1 MPINSLFEGSSI
13 VTSNDEK
20 IKKLA
25 AFFADEVYRSYQI
38 QYISVQYNN
47 EEWIII
53 HELHK
58 NDPKESGF
66 DGAVYLNTKTG
77 QLVVAFRGT
86 EFTADERGWRD
97 AIKNDVLGF
106 GYNKEPEQYKDAE
119 NVLKE
124 AIKILNRGEWINT
137 ITGDVYTFSSDPS
150 NLIITGHSL
159 GGGLAQLIGAQDAYK
174 QYEVHT
180 FNAIGVAQMVDNLD
194 NKDGFKFSHNYSNI
208 HNHVIS
214 KDFISTIYDHLGE
227 VKIYKPSAN
236 NIMEDNAIS
245 INGGNNGMMGF
256 TISFTS
262 DAIKLFKGH
271 GIDNFLDQSSFIPED
286 ENFTYQSLCQKL
298 KDAHGGALTEE
309 ALAPILTPLL
319 ELGFGVAYVGKKIKN
334 IFRPKGVPTGGAA
347 GIENDNPILEGFV
360 SNTDYY
366 YNQICR
372 IFADNDFADVI
383 VYAKGYDENQPNKI
397 ILSSLENAVNTI
409 ENLKNGFDEYNDAT
423 GVYNYISGYRDFEA
437 YYNGIELLYDSDYA
451 YTGIRA
457 YSSSYNEVNIKLN
470 EILSTET
477 NYNMFSFIEIVE
489 NDNGDSTVLISKNAD
504 SVNARDGYDKYIV
517 NPECSSVRITDSDSF
532 GAVYYGNQVLKGS
545 TKSANTLGLWIDKKG
560 NTYEWNGQN
569 GSTLCI
575 NNKIFIEDFSNGK
588 LGINLRKFPG
598 DLEEVIVTSPII
610 PQQIDPLVIDL
621 EDNGIELI
629 AIDESEAYFDLNADG
644 IREKVQWVSPND
656 GFLVLDKNSDGDI
669 NNIDEVF
676 GNPNTIGFDD
686 LSQYDENN
694 DGVIDEN
701 DTKFSQLR
709 VWQDLNSNGVVDDGE
724 LTTLT
729 ERNIA
734 KINLNYEPGD
744 DDTFAEK
751 STIEYTNGT
760 TTLIQDINLQVDY
773 TNTKYDMPS
782 VIPDSI
788 KALPQSLGSG
798 VVKDLYTSM
807 VSNPTL
813 QSYMENLVNKTSTEI
828 YNSMDELLKVWTGLG
843 NISNDEMR
851 GLCPEYMVAVVE
863 KFYNKPYKEEFN
875 DENTVTVEEA
885 AQAFVSNYDDI
896 KNNLYTDIIIQS
908 GKLSCLSGI
917 NYDSVNHEYV
927 VNVDEEVITQNIKNY
942 LLTANEYDTIILA
955 KVLDNIR
962 REYVYDF
969 DASVLGDEYTDFQ
982 KLLLSG
988 KYNISFDYGSEKN
1001 DIIVA
1006 TKDGLT
1012 INKTMGSDIYIM
1024 KNGDNVIIDSFGSDR
1039 FYTGSG
1045 NDTIVSSGYNSGDA
1059 FVSSGDGDDNI
1070 TIENKN
1076 KTTIYAGSGDNNI
1089 DVSYC
1094 KEANIYTG
1102 DGNNNLNV
1110 RCYEDYTSNITTGAG
1125 NDVINVYN
1133 GNSVI
1138 SAGAGNDNII
1148 IKDSNSVIN
1157 FNLGDGQDTIQ
1168 ISKSKDSN
1176 KTSVI
1181 EFGEGI
1187 SWDDLEFSKETEIID
1202 KDDWDET
1209 LEYATFAE
1217 NLVISIK
1224 GTNDKLTLRYWYG
1237 GQKGEYNSSYKYQA
1251 DKLVFADG
1259 SVYTHKDIK
1268 GETFIGTDNDD
1279 IIDSTILNNII
1290 EAKKGNDII
1299 NDPGGDDTY
1308 IFNLGDGQDIITD
1321 KNGDDTIQFGEGIK
1335 LEDLEFYRVQNPD
1348 ASDEY
1353 GDQLIYKANF
1363 DDLLIKIKNS
1373 DDQIRIKNY
1382 YYDYREYSDK
1392 NVEFSI
1398 ETIKFSDGTSI
1409 NKDKIEELRLYPS
1422 GSGTNYIYDKGKSD
1436 IYNLEGNT
1444 IVIDTSGSDIYNST
1458 SGDVYIVDY
1467 ETKSIY
1473 DVAEEYSEEKFGSY
1487 EQYEAYLSSLLGSD
1501 TYNLGS
1507 GNDTI
1512 IDNSS
1517 GNDVIHA
1524 GAGDDIITTDC
1535 YGTLTVYGEDGDDT
1549 IHSFYRDDIFI
1560 SGGNGN
1566 DNIEVFNNGN
1576 GEVHGDAG
1584 DDYIYINHLNDA
1596 IVSGGTGNDKIKF
1609 RANKLVYNFNL
1620 GDGQDVIRFAY
1631 QDKYCDSTIKFGE
1644 GITWDDLQFTNITEV
1659 LNQEEVDL
1667 YNVPE
1672 EIAFSLKIKIKGTE
1686 DSIIV
1691 RYWFG
1696 GDEAFYEY
1704 RKSDIYQIEKFEFAD
1719 GSTYTK
1725 DDIVIIPEELIPP
1738 AIEDNIYRFNIGDG
1752 QLVIRDYYGSDKLI
1766 FGENITV
1773 NDLEFYRTE
1782 HQYDPTLSNNYW
1794 GTQYADDLIIKFKNS
1809 SDEIIIMNYYGFD
1822 YLYDENWNTI
1832 GYDSPF
1838 VVEVLEFS
1846 DGQTLTVSDV
1856 ENLRTI
1862 PDTDGDDYLV
1872 GKTDANTYN
1881 LRGNNRVTDFGGN
1894 DTYISTTSAMQIIKD
1909 YSNPYYEQDNTKSY
1923 DISKFQNKEDYK
1935 IYLESFDNG
1944 NDTYNLGSG
1953 NDAIIDQSSGYD
1965 LIYTGDGLDSI
1976 SVGDA
1981 GYAKVF
1987 AEGGNDSIYAYERDI
2002 TELYGGDGDDHITVS
2017 NGKWSYISG
2026 DNGDDTIE
2034 TSDCLDL
2041 IINGGNGI
2049 DTINVTNCTNTIID
2063 AGANNDFITA
2073 ENSTIL
2079 EIDTGSG
2086 NDEIEI
2092 HNYQDLTLNAE
2103 SGDDNINIFNDS
2115 YYGTSHVYGGD
2126 GVDNINVNFGETTT
2140 IDGGN
2145 GNDIIDVSNVNN
2157 VNIYGGDG
2165 DDEIYVSGTNIST
2178 TISGGSGNDNIRV
2191 EDRATTTLVFNLGDG
2206 QDQVL
2211 LKKTDTTLS
2220 TIRFGEGI
2228 TWQDLEF
2235 ERQTVLSEDDNTV
2248 DEDNMVIKI
2257 KNSSDQIVIKYWF
2270 GANNN
2275 ADQYE
2280 SSRYY
2285 KIDNFIFANG
2295 TIYTKEDILEEIMT
2309 RSYIGGTN
2317 NDDVLYG
2324 TSENDFIHGKKG
2336 NDIIIDNYIS
2346 DDTYIFDLGD
2356 GKDTITDKGGND
2368 IIKFGDGISQDDII
2382 LTKDNNDLLINIKDA
2397 EDQIRIKDW
2406 ALSYDN
2412 QIETFKFRDNNN
2424 LTNINAQIHNYI
2436 GTDDDDTI
2444 VGNTKN
2450 NIIDGGLGA
2459 DTMFGDLGDDTY
2471 IVDNIND
2478 IVVEYEN
2485 QGSDTIK
2492 SSVTYALTDNVE
2504 NLILTGNDNIDAT
2517 GNELDNNIMG
2527 NSGNNMLSGGN
2538 GNDSYIFGLNNG
2550 GSDTISD
2557 SAGNDRV
2564 LFENSVDK
2572 SNIAIYQ
2579 DGNDLIIDYGS
2590 NLGSDRIT
2598 IKNQS
2603 NADNAIEKFE
2613 LSDGS
2618 YISNSDIN
2626 QIIQNMTAYAQNNAI
2641 EFTGIDSVKN
2651 NADLMNLVASAWHS

>member
-1 MPINSLFEGSSI
+1 MVANAVLENSE
-13 VTSNDEK
+13 TQNYNDEQ
-20 IKKLA
+20 IKWLA
-25 AFFADEVYRSYQI
+25 AFFAEKSYQDRKDETI
-38 QYISVQYNN
+38 IYQN
-47 EEWIII
+47 EDWVVINEF
-53 HELHK
+53 HK

-66 DGAVYLNTKTG
+66 DGAVYLNKTNG

-106 GYNKEPEQYKDAE
+106 GYNREPEQYADA
-119 NVLKE
+119 KE
-124 AIKILNRGEWINT
+124 LLNWAVNELNT
-137 ITGDVYTFSSDPS
+137 RNETKKYCNTYSTDSSQ
-150 NLIITGHSL
+150 LIITGHSL

-194 NKDGFKFSHNYSNI
+194 NKGGFKFSHNYSNI

-214 KDFISTIYDHLGE
+214 KDFISTIYNHLGE
-227 VKIYKPSAN
+227 VKVYKPSTN

-245 INGGNNGMMGF
+245 INAGNNGMFGF
-256 TISFTS
+256 TLSFTS
-262 DAIKLFKGH
+262 APKKILKGH

-334 IFRPKGVPTGGAA
+334 IFKPRGVPTGGAA
-347 GIENDNPILEGFV
+347 GIENDNLILEGYI

-366 YNQICR
+366 YNQICQ

-383 VYAKGYDENQPNKI
+383 VYAKGYDENQSDEI
-397 ILSSLENAVNTI
+397 FLASLENAVDTL
-409 ENLKNGFDEYNDAT
+409 EKLKNGYSEYNEET
-423 GVYNYISGYRDFEA
+423 EEYNYISNYRNFEA
-437 YYNGIELLYDSDYA
+437 HYNGIELLYDSEYSNC
-451 YTGIRA
+451 GMRA
-457 YSSSYNEVNIKLN
+457 YSSTYTEANLKLN

-477 NYNMFSFIEIVE
+477 NYNMFDFIEIVE
-489 NDNGDSTVLISKNAD
+489 NDNGDSTVLISKNAGN
-504 SVNARDGYDKYIV
+504 VNARDGYDKYMV

-545 TKSANTLGLWIDKKG
+545 TKSSKTPGLWVDKKG
-560 NTYEWNGQN
+560 NIYEWNGQN

-575 NNKIFIEDFSNGK
+575 NNKIFINNFSNGN
-588 LGINLRKFPG
+588 LGINLRRFPG
-598 DLEEVIVTSPII
+598 DLEEVIDISNA
-610 PQQIDPLVIDL
+610 PQLIDPLVIDL
-621 EDNGIELI
+621 DNNNEIELI
-629 AIDESEAYFDLNADG
+629 PIDESEAYFDLNADG
-644 IREKVQWVSPND
+644 IREKVQWVSPNE
-656 GFLVLDKNSDGDI
+656 GFLVLDKNADGDI

-686 LSQYDENN
+686 LSQYDENQ
-694 DGVIDEN
+694 DGVIDVN

-724 LTTLT
+724 LTTLA

-744 DDTFAEK
+744 NDTFAEK
-751 STIEYTNGT
+751 STIEYSNGA

-773 TNTKYDMPS
+773 TNTKYDMPE
-782 VIPDSI
+782 IPDNI
-788 KALPQSLGSG
+788 KALPQSMGSG

-807 VSNPTL
+807 VLNPTL
-813 QSYMENLVNKTSTEI
+813 HSYMENLVNKTSTEI
-828 YNSMDELLKVWTGLG
+828 YDSMDELLKVWTGLV
-843 NISNDEMR
+843 NTSNDIMR

-875 DENTVTVEEA
+875 EENTVTVEEA

-896 KNNLYTDIIIQS
+896 KSNLYTDIIIQS

-917 NYDSVNHEYV
+917 NYDCVNHEYI

-1006 TKDGLT
+1006 TKDSLT
-1012 INKTMGSDIYIM
+1012 INKTTGSDIYIM
-1024 KNGDNVIIDSFGSDR
+1024 KNGDNVIIDNFGNNR

-1045 NDTIVSSGYNSGDA
+1045 NDTIESSGYDDGNA

-1076 KTTIYAGSGDNNI
+1076 KTTIYAGTGDNNI

-1094 KEANIYTG
+1094 NDTNIYTG

-1110 RCYEDYTSNITTGAG
+1110 RNYEGLTSIITGAG
-1125 NDVINVYN
+1125 NDVINLSY

-1138 SAGAGNDNII
+1138 SAGAGNDNI
-1148 IKDSNSVIN
+1148 KLNESNSVIN

-1168 ISKSKDSN
+1168 ISKYSN
-1176 KTSVI
+1176 SQNTSI
-1181 EFGEGI
+1181 IKFGEGI
-1187 SWDDLEFSKETEIID
+1187 SWDDLEFSKETEIIS
-1202 KDDWDET
+1202 KSDWDDT
-1209 LEYATFAE
+1209 LEYATLAE

-1224 GTNDKLTLRYWYG
+1224 GTDDKLILRYWYG
-1237 GQKGEYNSSYKYQA
+1237 GQNGEYNSSYNYKA

-1259 SVYTHKDIK
+1259 SVYTGKDIK
-1268 GETFIGTDNDD
+1268 GETFIGTDDDD
-1279 IIDSTILNNII
+1279 IINSTVMNNII
-1290 EAKKGNDII
+1290 EAKKGNDVI
-1299 NDPGGDDTY
+1299 NDPGGDDIY

-1321 KNGDDTIQFGEGIK
+1321 KNGNDTIQFGEGIK

-1353 GDQLIYKANF
+1353 GDQLIDKANF

-1382 YYDYREYSDK
+1382 YHDSKLYSNDK
-1392 NVEFSI
+1392 VEFFI
-1398 ETIKFSDGTSI
+1398 ETINFSDGTSI
-1409 NKDKIEELRLYPS
+1409 TKDQIEQLRLYPS
-1422 GSGTNYIYDKGKSD
+1422 GSGNNYIYDKGKSD
-1436 IYNLEGNT
+1436 VYNLEGNT
-1444 IVIDTSGSDIYNST
+1444 TVVDISGNDIYNST

-1473 DVAEEYSEEKFGSY
+1473 DIAEEYSEEKFGSY
-1487 EQYEAYLSSLLGSD
+1487 EQYEAYLRSLLGSD
-1501 TYNLGS
+1501 TYNLGA

-1517 GNDVIHA
+1517 GNDVIYA
-1524 GAGDDIITTDC
+1524 GAGDDTITTDC
-1535 YGTLTVYGEDGDDT
+1535 DGTLTVYGEDGNDT
-1549 IHSFYRDDIFI
+1549 IHSFYREDVFI

-1584 DDYIYINHLNDA
+1584 DDYIDINYLDEA
-1596 IVSGGTGNDKIKF
+1596 IVSGGTGNDKIKV
-1609 RANKLVYNFNL
+1609 RAGKFVYNFNL
-1620 GDGQDVIRFAY
+1620 GDGQDVIRFSY
-1631 QDKYCDSTIKFGE
+1631 QNKYCDSTIKFGE
-1644 GITWDDLQFTNITEV
+1644 GIKWEDLQFSNITEV

-1667 YNVPE
+1667 YNVPKE
-1672 EIAFSLKIKIKGTE
+1672 VAYSLKIKIKGTE

-1696 GDEAFYEY
+1696 GDESFYEY
-1704 RKSDIYQIEKFEFAD
+1704 RKSDIYQIEKFEFSD
-1719 GSTYTK
+1719 GSIYTK

-1738 AIEDNIYRFNIGDG
+1738 EIEDNIYRFNIGDG

-1766 FGENITV
+1766 FGDNITV

-1782 HQYDPTLSNNYW
+1782 HKYDPSLSNNYW

-1809 SDEIIIMNYYGFD
+1809 SDEIIIMNYYGFE
-1822 YLYDENWNTI
+1822 YLYDKNWNTI

-1862 PDTDGDDYLV
+1862 PDTDGDDYIV
-1872 GKTDANTYN
+1872 GKTDDNNYN
-1881 LRGNNRVTDFGGN
+1881 LRGANIVKDFGGN
-1894 DTYISTTSAMQIIKD
+1894 DTYSSTGPDNQIIYD

-1923 DISKFQNKEDYK
+1923 DISKFQNKEEYK

-1944 NDTYNLGSG
+1944 NDTYNLGVG
-1953 NDAIIDQSSGYD
+1953 NDAIMEQSPGYD
-1965 LIYTGDGLDSI
+1965 VIYTGDGLDSI

-2017 NGKWSYISG
+2017 NGKWSYVSG

-2034 TSDCLDL
+2034 TSDCLDI

-2049 DTINVTNCTNTIID
+2049 DTINVTNCANTIID

-2079 EIDTGSG
+2079 EIDAGSG

-2092 HNYQDLTLNAE
+2092 HNYQDLTLNAG
-2103 SGDDNINIFNDS
+2103 SGEDNINIYNDS
-2115 YYGTSHVYGGD
+2115 YYGTSHIYGGD
-2126 GVDNINVNFGETTT
+2126 SVDNINVHMGETTT

-2191 EDRATTTLVFNLGDG
+2191 EDRATTLVFNLGDG

-2211 LKKTDTTLS
+2211 LKNTDTTLS

-2235 ERQTVLSEDDNTV
+2235 ERQTVLSEDDNNV
-2248 DEDNMVIKI
+2248 YEDNMVIKI

-2285 KIDNFIFANG
+2285 KIDNFIFTNG

-2346 DDTYIFDLGD
+2346 DDTYIYNLGD

-2368 IIKFGDGISQDDII
+2368 IIKFGDGISRNDIL
-2382 LTKDNNDLLINIKDA
+2382 LTKDNNDLLINIKDT

-2412 QIETFKFRDNNN
+2412 QIETFRFHDNNN

-2436 GTDDDDTI
+2436 GTDDNDTI

-2492 SSVTYALTDNVE
+2492 SSVTYALPDNVE

-2564 LFENSVDK
+2564 LFDNSVNK

-2598 IKNQS
+2598 IKNQT
-2603 NADNAIEKFE
+2603 NADNAIEKIE

-2618 YISNSDIN
+2618 YISNTDVN

-2651 NADLMNLVASAWHS
+2651 NADLMNLVASSWHS